1 MPSAIQEAEN
11 LRIQQK
17 MATFAENYTVPDIW
31 NLTFLAKFLKFG
43 VVGASGLI
51 VDFGFTI
58 LCKEVLR
65 IQKYV
70 ANAIGFVLASSSNYY
85 LNRIWTFESKNP
97 AIGVEFSEFFLISLI
112 GLGLNTLILYIL
124 VSRYKKKFYIS
135 KAIAIGIV
143 TLWNFFANAF
153 FTFS

>member
-1 MPSAIQEAEN
+1 MSE
-11 LRIQQK
+11 
-17 MATFAENYTVPDIW
+17 IW
-31 NLTFLAKFLKFG
+31 SYDFLIKFIKFG

-70 ANAIGFVLASSSNYY
+70 SNAIGFTLAASSNYI

-97 AIGVEFSEFFLISLI
+97 AIGLEFTEFFLVSLI
-112 GLGLNTLILYIL
+112 GLGINTLILYAL
-124 VSRYKKKFYIS
+124 VSKYQKNFYIS
-135 KAIAIGIV
+135 KAIAIAVV
-143 TLWNFFANAF
+143 TLWNFFVNAL
-153 FTFS
+153 FTFN

>member
-1 MPSAIQEAEN
+1 M
-11 LRIQQK
+11 
-17 MATFAENYTVPDIW
+17 PDIW
-31 NLTFLAKFLKFG
+31 NITFLAKFLKFG

-58 LCKEVLR
+58 LCKEVLK

-70 ANAIGFVLASSSNYY
+70 SNAIGFTLASTSNYI

-97 AIGVEFSEFFLISLI
+97 AIGIEFSEFFLISLI

-124 VSRYKKKFYIS
+124 VSKYNQKFYIS
-135 KAIAIGIV
+135 KAFAIAIV

-153 FTFS
+153 FTFR